1 MAEVRAYKVTS
12 LQGVKPNSIV
22 ALKVPNESNFEL
34 YVSDLQ
40 GVPYPLKDISG
51 GGGVIQ
57 SIVNTDGNITIT
69 GSNNL
74 TINITPSLLSVIN
87 SALQAGDNIS
97 DLNNDAEYITIS
109 DISNV
114 IKTNQVL
121 IGTIDGV
128 NNIFTIPDTIIV
140 STEQIFSNG
149 VLQKKPDD
157 YNISDS
163 TVTFTFSPNINEN
176 LTTHYIKQ

>member
-12 LQGVKPNSIV
+12 LAGIKPNSIV
-22 ALKVPNESNFEL
+22 ALKVPNENKFEL
-34 YVSDLQ
+34 YVSDVN
-40 GVPYPLKDISG
+40 GVPYPLKTISG
-51 GGGVIQ
+51 GAIQ
-57 SIVNTDGNITIT
+57 SIVNTDGNISIT

-74 TINITPSLLSVIN
+74 TINIAPSLLSVIN

-97 DLNNDAEYITIS
+97 NLNNDAEYITIS

-114 IKTNQVL
+114 IKTNQGL

-128 NNIFTIPDTIIV
+128 NNIFTIPDTIVV

-157 YNISDS
+157 YNISGS